1 MVLLREEEPQ
11 EGFYEIQSDAVLDKG
26 RNTVVKK
33 NGAYHF
39 DAMYAYM
46 SADYLTVVST
56 KQTGEE
62 QQEQPPQKPE
72 TEGENIPAEKTL
84 DSIKIVNPP
93 VKTVYTE
100 GEAFEAE
107 GIKVMAKWERW
118 HRK

>member
-1 MVLLREEEPQ
+1 MPCM
-11 EGFYEIQSDAVLDKG
+11 
-26 RNTVVKK
+26 
-33 NGAYHF
+33 H
-39 DAMYAYM
+39 M

-62 QQEQPPQKPE
+62 EEEQPPQKPE
-72 TEGENIPAEKTL
+72 NEGENIPAEKTL

-100 GEAFEAE
+100 GEAFAGGNE
-107 GIKVMAKWERW
+107 GHGKMERW